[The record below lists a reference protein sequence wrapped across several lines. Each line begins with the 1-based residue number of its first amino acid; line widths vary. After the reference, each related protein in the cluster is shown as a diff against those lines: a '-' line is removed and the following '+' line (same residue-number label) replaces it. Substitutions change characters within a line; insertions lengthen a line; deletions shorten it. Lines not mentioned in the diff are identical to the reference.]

1 MGGTLLAIYP
11 SLARCSRQGNSKRL
25 RRRRVQFLSA
35 SSCTGMDIPP
45 RSSGQDL
52 FFLLVFGMLCINVLV
67 RRPWTEAEKLSYP
80 IIQLPLQM
88 TDGRSS
94 LLSNRMMWIG
104 FGLGAGLD
112 ILNGLHFLYPIIPG
126 LGGRLYD
133 LRPFFTN
140 KPWNAIGWTPV
151 AVFSLCGWGLD
162 S

>member
-1 MGGTLLAIYP
+1 M
-11 SLARCSRQGNSKRL
+11 
-25 RRRRVQFLSA
+25 
-35 SSCTGMDIPP
+35 
-45 RSSGQDL
+45 
-52 FFLLVFGMLCINVLV
+52 
-67 RRPWTEAEKLSYP
+67 TE
-80 IIQLPLQM
+80 
-88 TDGRSS
+88 GRSS

-151 AVFSLCGWGLD
+151 AIFPYAVGLAILNTAGSLIRLLVFLPVLESRADSRKRPRLALHPRISLY
-162 S
+162 